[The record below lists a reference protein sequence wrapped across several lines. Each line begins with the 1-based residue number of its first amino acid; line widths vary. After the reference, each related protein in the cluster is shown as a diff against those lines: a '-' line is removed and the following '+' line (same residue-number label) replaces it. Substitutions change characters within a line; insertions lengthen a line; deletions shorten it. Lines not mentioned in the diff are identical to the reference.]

1 MCFSFLSIFWKI
13 LKFFQHSNILKSSK
27 YTMTHYAHLSVY
39 VGKILFDKN
48 CVAFNV
54 VQLINNLHLNTR
66 LDTDTTQSILCPLS
80 FSNVQDFL
88 GFLKV
93 LVDAMKNSKQ
103 KMDNGK
109 NWKMPCFS
117 WKENIVY
124 CQLISRKTDFTGQ
137 TLERG
142 TYFITHWNTWN
153 TLQKNTNRHRNK
165 YNFTFKNITN
175 TDFK

>member
-1 MCFSFLSIFWKI
+1 
-13 LKFFQHSNILKSSK
+13 
-27 YTMTHYAHLSVY
+27 MTHYAHLSVY

-54 VQLINNLHLNTR
+54 LQLINNLYLNTR

-80 FSNVQDFL
+80 FSDVQDFL

-93 LVDAMKNSKQ
+93 LVDAMENSKQ

-117 WKENIVY
+117 
-124 CQLISRKTDFTGQ
+124 
-137 TLERG
+137 
-142 TYFITHWNTWN
+142 
-153 TLQKNTNRHRNK
+153 
-165 YNFTFKNITN
+165 
-175 TDFK
+175 